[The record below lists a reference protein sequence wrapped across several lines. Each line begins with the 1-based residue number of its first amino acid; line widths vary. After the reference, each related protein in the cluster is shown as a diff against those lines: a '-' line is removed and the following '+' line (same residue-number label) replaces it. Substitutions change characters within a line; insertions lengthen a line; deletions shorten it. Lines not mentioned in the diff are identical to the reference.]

1 MLSFRGTAGYN
12 RVTARAMQ
20 KLLMIEPDTG
30 IRQSVQEW
38 LPKDD
43 LQIVNASRSD
53 VPAAICI
60 HEPALIII
68 GPSFA
73 DATLLHMEVTR
84 IRAAAAQIPLL
95 LVTLIGSEELAVA
108 ALRAGITEYLKFPWQ
123 PQEVESALNRCLH
136 THRLSK
142 NFANSPRGDFG
153 KTVPIIGESAVMQ
166 RTREYL
172 EQAAASDSTI
182 LITGETGTGKELAA
196 EFVHRSSP
204 RRNHPLVTIN
214 CAAIPDSLLESEL
227 FGYEQGAFTG
237 AQSSR
242 DGKLK
247 AAHGG
252 TVFLDEIGDM
262 SLLAQ
267 AKILRAIEGREV
279 QKLGRHTSTPID
291 VRIIAATNRD
301 IETSV
306 AEDKFRKDL
315 YYRINVARVRLPP
328 LRERKEDI
336 PSIISYYVQSFNRK
350 FDRQVS
356 RLTEQAWDFF
366 IGYAWPGNVRE
377 IKNLLEASFL
387 QGAHTEISSDHLP
400 SCMQLTGERN
410 RPTSED
416 EQRLLS
422 ALLSTNW
429 NKSRAAEKL
438 NWSRMTLYRK
448 IAKYGVSKAR
458 FSTTVDRKE
467 AFSRRV

>member
-1 MLSFRGTAGYN
+1 MH
-12 RVTARAMQ
+12 
-20 KLLMIEPDTG
+20 KLLMLEPDIE
-30 IRQSVQEW
+30 IRQTVQEW
-38 LPKDD
+38 LPKKD
-43 LQIVNASRSD
+43 LQIVGGSQSD
-53 VPAAICI
+53 VPGVICI
-60 HEPALIII
+60 HEPVLIIL
-68 GPSFA
+68 GPSLA
-73 DATLLHMEVTR
+73 DATTLQKEVTR
-84 IRAAAAQIPLL
+84 IKATAAQIPLL

-108 ALRAGITEYLKFPWQ
+108 ALRAGITEYLRFPWQ
-123 PQEVESALNRCLH
+123 PQEIESALNRCLH
-136 THRLSK
+136 KDWGRK
-142 NFANSPRGDFG
+142 DFAVSPQRDFG
-153 KTVPIIGESAVMQ
+153 KTAPIIGESAVMK

-237 AQSSR
+237 AQASR

-267 AKILRAIEGREV
+267 AKILRAIEGKEI
-279 QKLGRHTSTPID
+279 QKLGRHTSTTIN
-291 VRIIAATNRD
+291 VRIIAATNRE
-301 IETSV
+301 IETLV

-315 YYRINVARVRLPP
+315 YYRLNIARIHLPP

-336 PSIISYYVQSFNRK
+336 PSIASYYIQFFNRQ
-350 FDRQVS
+350 FGRQVT
-356 RLTEQAWDFF
+356 RLTEQAWDFL
-366 IGYAWPGNVRE
+366 ISYGWPGNVRE
-377 IKNLLEASFL
+377 LKNLLEASFL
-387 QGAHTEISSDHLP
+387 QGAHTEISPDQLP
-400 SCMQLTGERN
+400 GRLQTTGEGDRHN
-410 RPTSED
+410 SGD

-458 FSTTVDRKE
+458 FSSTSE
-467 AFSRRV
+467 NNNSLSRRMYNLST